1 MAIGNLGAASGA
13 QPVSPQPTGAPIWLD
28 TGPAAGS
35 APVGQ
40 AGNPAPYGSVTYFNS
55 NFESLM
61 AAVSRGEVSLNQMY
75 AAAGLGGIGNANG
88 NPTLMQAISQGVPQ
102 NGTNG
107 IGVQAGPA
115 GGAGYNPAVVGA
127 GTVISGNGGL
137 GSVVMA
143 ASGVSST
150 NFGGAQLADPKQMVN
165 APAVALASPIQY
177 GGN

>member
-1 MAIGNLGAASGA
+1 MTWGNFGAASGA
-13 QPVSPQPTGAPIWLD
+13 QPVAIQPVGVQPFAP
-28 TGPAAGS
+28 GVVGQP
-35 APVGQ
+35 PGQ
-40 AGNPAPYGSVTYFNS
+40 AGATLPPTYNS

-61 AAVSRGEVSLNQMY
+61 AAVSRGEVSLNQVY
-75 AAAGLGGIGNANG
+75 AVAGLGGLGNANG

-107 IGVQAGPA
+107 IGVVSGPGIGAGN
-115 GGAGYNPAVVGA
+115 GGAAPAQ
-127 GTVISGNGGL
+127 ISGNGGL
-137 GSVVMA
+137 GGAVMT
-143 ASGVSST
+143 ASGVSAT